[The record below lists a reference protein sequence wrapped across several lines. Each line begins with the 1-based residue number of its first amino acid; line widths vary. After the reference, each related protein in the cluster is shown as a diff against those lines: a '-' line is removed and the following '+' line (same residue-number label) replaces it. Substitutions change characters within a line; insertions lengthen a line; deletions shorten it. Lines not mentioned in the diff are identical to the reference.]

1 LRRTW
6 VARVKWTAKQKKEE
20 ERTDR
25 PSQSRAGGRAGVRGC
40 RACPPG
46 LGRKLG
52 TILRDGYAIELYT
65 CHALFNQ
72 SARAWISPRTTCAR
86 AWLLCFNAP
95 LRFLRGS
102 ISRLFKEIKVQ
113 HKLTNQLI

>member
-1 LRRTW
+1 VSWGGLELRAWNGQRNK
-6 VARVKWTAKQKKEE
+6 RKKKKGP
-20 ERTDR
+20 TDR
-25 PSQSRAGGRAGVRGC
+25 VNRGRAGVRGC